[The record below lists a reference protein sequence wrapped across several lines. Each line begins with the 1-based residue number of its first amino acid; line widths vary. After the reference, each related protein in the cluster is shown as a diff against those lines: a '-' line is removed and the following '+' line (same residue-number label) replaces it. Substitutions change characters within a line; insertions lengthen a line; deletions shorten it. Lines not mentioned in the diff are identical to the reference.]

1 MDIKLINLE
10 YKDKKITL
18 IPTAHVSRESS
29 ELVERTIDELQP
41 DCICIELDQDRY
53 NSLTDPQKYRN
64 TDIYKIIRDKKVTFM
79 LVNMILANYQRRLAK
94 KLDSSSGREMMIG
107 IEKSRAMNVPLVL
120 ADRNIQTTFRR
131 VWAKINFKDKIRLL
145 STIISSLFDDEEIS
159 EEDILKLQ
167 QADMLNEALKE
178 VSKDFPVISEVIVT
192 ERDKYLADKIRTAPG
207 KNIVAILGA
216 AHTIGI
222 QQYINEDYDIREFD
236 VVPEPKKSSKLM
248 KWIIPVLIL
257 IMILASFSFDSE
269 MGLKQIKTWILFN
282 GSLSALGTLIAGG
295 HILSVIVAFIA
306 APITSLN
313 PLLASGWFAGM
324 TEAWLKKPTV
334 SDFDRV
340 PEDLETWKGLWK
352 NKVTRILL
360 IVIAANLGST
370 MGTILSGLNIFSSLI
385 ERL

>member
-1 MDIKLINLE
+1 MDIKLIKLE

-222 QQYINEDYDIREFD
+222 QQYINEDYDISEYD
-236 VVPEPKKSSKLM
+236 MVPEPKKSSKLM
-248 KWIIPVLIL
+248 KWIIPALIL

-352 NKVTRILL
+352 NKVIRILL

-370 MGTILSGLNIFSSLI
+370 LGTILSGLNIFSSLI